1 MILKKISQ
9 LSMNNYQL
17 SINNVQRSVYQLPII
32 SKSVFFYR
40 SFLYEIIRKM
50 VYCLLIII
58 NCSLIIG
65 CKIYSFTGTTLSP
78 DLKTITIQNFVM
90 NTAGGPANLT
100 QTITEK
106 LKEYYQRNTSL
117 KLKPND
123 ADLLLEGSIVGYELT
138 PVSATSGD
146 KAALNRLTIRLEVRF
161 VNSKDEESNF
171 EKEFSFYQDFPQEQ
185 TLAQVEGAL
194 VPKILEQL
202 VLNIFNDTAAQW

>member
-1 MILKKISQ
+1 MSNFLMKNKEWKMKNVNDIFFNKKLALIHYSLFISLLF
-9 LSMNNYQL
+9 LS
-17 SINNVQRSVYQLPII
+17 S
-32 SKSVFFYR
+32 
-40 SFLYEIIRKM
+40 
-50 VYCLLIII
+50 
-58 NCSLIIG
+58 
-65 CKIYSFTGTTLSP
+65 CKIYSFTGTTLSK

-100 QTITEK
+100 LTFTEK

-123 ADLLLEGSIVGYELT
+123 ADLLLEGAITGYELT

-146 KAALNRLTIRLEVRF
+146 KAALNRLTIRVEVRF
-161 VNSKDEESNF
+161 FNAKNEDENF

-185 TLAQVEGAL
+185 TLAQVEGSL
-194 VPKILEQL
+194 VPKIIDQL

>member
-1 MILKKISQ
+1 MKNKEWKMKNVNNIFFNKK
-9 LSMNNYQL
+9 L
-17 SINNVQRSVYQLPII
+17 
-32 SKSVFFYR
+32 
-40 SFLYEIIRKM
+40 
-50 VYCLLIII
+50 
-58 NCSLIIG
+58 SLIHYSLFISLLFLSS
-65 CKIYSFTGTTLSP
+65 CKIYSFTGTTLSK

-100 QTITEK
+100 LTFTEK

-123 ADLLLEGSIVGYELT
+123 ADLLLEGAITGYELT

-146 KAALNRLTIRLEVRF
+146 KAALNRLTIRVEVRF
-161 VNSKDEESNF
+161 FNAKNEDENF

-185 TLAQVEGAL
+185 TLAQVEGSL
-194 VPKILEQL
+194 VPKIIDQL